1 MDLTHIPLEK
11 TGVGIYAVNLV
22 NSIAEHTCNDN
33 IYFILIQD
41 DEHSFDTIK
50 KWNFYFIRVNS
61 KIFRKMIFRFIL
73 EQFIIPIIILKNKID
88 VAHSFHYSFPII
100 SFGAKRVV
108 TIHDMTFFLFPKY
121 HEKIKTYYFRF
132 FTWLSAMLAD
142 RIITVSKS
150 TFTDLIRIIK
160 VDKKKVDIIHL
171 GRPKWDGLPINDK
184 KIEEVKKKYGIRGSY
199 LMYMGT
205 IEPRKNIRNLLEGFS
220 EYLSANDSHY
230 QLVICGKKG
239 WKYKEMLEY
248 DSDDSIYENVRF
260 TGFIDEED
268 KPYLIKGAKIFL
280 YLSQYEG
287 FGLPVLEAL
296 TLGVP
301 TITSNISSMPE
312 IAGDACVKINPNDVS
327 AICLNIERLVSDDV
341 LYKNLKEK
349 SIAQASKFNW
359 MTTAEKT
366 VLLYNQFKNDK
377 RRKEHAKS

>member
-1 MDLTHIPLEK
+1 MNVLMDLTHIPLEK

-22 NSIAEHTCNDN
+22 NSIAELTCNN
-33 IYFILIQD
+33 NVYFILIQD

-50 KWNFYFIRVNS
+50 NRNFYFIRVNN

-88 VAHSFHYSFPII
+88 LAHSFHYSFPII

-108 TIHDMTFFLFPKY
+108 TIHDMTFFLFPEY

-150 TFTDLIRIIK
+150 TFEDLIRIIK
-160 VDKKKVDIIHL
+160 VDKKKIDIIHL
-171 GRPKWDGLPINDK
+171 GRPKWDGLPVNDK
-184 KIEEVKKKYGIRGSY
+184 KIEKVKKKYGILGSY

-220 EYLSANDSHY
+220 EYLSANDSLY

-239 WKYKEMLEY
+239 WKYKEMFGY

-260 TGFIDEED
+260 TGFVDEED

-280 YLSQYEG
+280 YISQYEG

-312 IAGDACVKINPNDVS
+312 IVGDAGVKINPNDIT
-327 AICLNIERLVSDDV
+327 AIRSSIERLLSDELLYRDLQKLSV
-341 LYKNLKEK
+341 EQAFKFDWEKTAKKTLQLYNKYKN
-349 SIAQASKFNW
+349 
-359 MTTAEKT
+359 
-366 VLLYNQFKNDK
+366 
-377 RRKEHAKS
+377 